1 MCVGQQFALT
11 EIGYFWTR
19 FFQTYESVE
28 PRSSGLQEEKIE
40 IVLTPG
46 KPVDVAVKLAAM

>member
-28 PRSSGLQEEKIE
+28 TRSPGLQEEKIE

-46 KPVDVAVKLAAM
+46 KPVDVAVKLAAV